1 MNTSNEMDGL
11 VGEHDVEVPR
21 GAVPQIE
28 APREAQAGQ
37 VTPLGDCVR
46 RGELFAERLPRGR
59 YRIAKRFTVEVTL
72 ERHRR
77 PGGPSI
83 WIATATIE
91 PGPERDA
98 WAGPWQWT
106 RIASELDVAR
116 RLMRSRGIVGFDL
129 GQVFRDFGRT
139 IEQGAQAIA
148 RSGVVQNVV
157 RDIRRTLDSP
167 GAQGVLQAVSFVPGL
182 GQAVQGFRAAT
193 TLVDHVMNGDRRA
206 RANLAQVRHAARR
219 GHPTAQQAVRVVND
233 VLAGQRR
240 LAAARARARRPPAP
254 PTPRARRPTAAE
266 ERAWRE
272 ADARWNAWRAARA
285 RQGDEVSEP
294 PLPTEP
300 ESDA

>member
-1 MNTSNEMDGL
+1 MTTPNEMDGL
-11 VGEHDVEVPR
+11 VGEHDVEVP
-21 GAVPQIE
+21 PIE
-28 APREAQAGQ
+28 APRETEAGR
-37 VTPLGDCVR
+37 VTPLADCVR

-59 YRIAKRFTVEVTL
+59 YRIAKRFTVEVTVQ
-72 ERHRR
+72 RHRL

-106 RIASELDVAR
+106 RTASELDVAR

-219 GHPTAQQAVRVVND
+219 GHPTAQQAVRVVED

-254 PTPRARRPTAAE
+254 PTPAPPRARRPTVAE

-285 RQGDEVSEP
+285 QQGDEVSEP
-294 PLPTEP
+294 PLPIEA